1 MAAGVLAMAAAIAF
15 GVVILV
21 HHVSRP
27 DPLNQVDAKYESR
40 YEACVAHGGAQETC
54 TAQVGNACAADPFFR
69 NDSNDISDISTTCLH
84 FGRK

>member
-1 MAAGVLAMAAAIAF
+1 MAVAVAF

-21 HHVSRP
+21 HHLSRP
-27 DPLNQVDAKYESR
+27 DPLSQVGAKYESR
-40 YEACVAHGGAQETC
+40 FEMCVANGGTQKTC

-69 NDSNDISDISTTCLH
+69 DDSNEVSDISTMCLD